1 MRDDNDISSLY
12 REFGGDP
19 RNYRE
24 IGREDRATAARGRWP
39 LLSRVR
45 PGTASVPP
53 AAGGSPADRPAQAAA
68 WPLAPGAAV
77 AALPLSVFPPV
88 RRGAAVDG
96 TKVAAL
102 IRGARVQRP
111 ALDALEIPRTPL
123 RDTAPAPAAEPMAA
137 PAAAPI
143 IAPAVAAAGTV
154 PVAAEPRAA
163 APVAVPAPV
172 AAPAVPVASVAPAAA
187 EPPAR
192 SAPRVLIEPT
202 LAPER
207 PAAMAPEPAPA
218 GAATPLQGVFA
229 RLARTPRPD
238 ATQDPPS
245 SKAAKK

>member
-1 MRDDNDISSLY
+1 MRDGNDITSLY

-24 IGREDRATAARGRWP
+24 IGREDRAHAARGRWP

-45 PGTASVPP
+45 PGAASVPS

-77 AALPLSVFPPV
+77 TALPLSVFPPV

-96 TKVAAL
+96 GKVAAL

-111 ALDALEIPRTPL
+111 ALDALEIPRPPL
-123 RDTAPAPAAEPMAA
+123 RDTAVAL
-137 PAAAPI
+137 AAPI
-143 IAPAVAAAGTV
+143 V
-154 PVAAEPRAA
+154 
-163 APVAVPAPV
+163 
-172 AAPAVPVASVAPAAA
+172 APAVPVAA

-192 SAPRVLIEPT
+192 SAPKVLIEPT
-202 LAPER
+202 LAPEW
-207 PAAMAPEPAPA
+207 PAAMAPEPEPA
-218 GAATPLQGVFA
+218 GVATPLQGVFA

-238 ATQDPPS
+238 ATQALPFL
-245 SKAAKK
+245 KAVKK